1 MSPSPFPPI
10 ANLLC
15 KSGKSLLYM
24 FAPSLLHAGLQKAFV
39 PLAKHYA
46 EYISFL
52 VIDSTEYANMLPQMG
67 LQGRGLP
74 CAALYNPKMGQVFR
88 FEGGDVVPSGV
99 EEFINGIVSGQ
110 IRALD
115 LAEEGVES

>member
-1 MSPSPFPPI
+1 
-10 ANLLC
+10 
-15 KSGKSLLYM
+15 M
-24 FAPSLLHAGLQKAFV
+24 FAPSPLHVGLQEAFV

-67 LQGRGLP
+67 LQGRGFP

-88 FEGGDVVPSGV
+88 FEGGEVVPGGV

-110 IRALD
+110 NRPLD
-115 LAEEGVES
+115 VTEEGVESNEDSHGHAHDEL